1 MRIAIVADT
10 HGRIDGIQ
18 KQLKKEKPEL
28 IFFAGDYL
36 SDARR
41 LSHHLGIGAE
51 AVLGNCD
58 RLSSGEWERQVIVAG
73 CRFYIVHGHQYGVK
87 SSLNTIYYRGQEL
100 EADAVVFG
108 HTHIPCCQQV
118 ERMWLLNPGSAA
130 RPRIGKQPSY
140 ILLQVDENTIHPELK
155 YFSP

>member
-10 HGRIDGIQ
+10 HGRIDAIQ
-18 KQLKKEKPEL
+18 EQLEKEEPQML
-28 IFFAGDYL
+28 FFAGDYL

-41 LSHHLGIGAE
+41 LSQHLGIGVE

-58 RLSSGEWERQVIVAG
+58 RSSSGEWERQILVEG
-73 CRFYIVHGHQYGVK
+73 HRFYLVHGHQYRVK
-87 SSLNTIYYRGQEL
+87 SSLNTIFYRGQEL
-100 EADAVVFG
+100 GVEAIVFG

-118 ERMWLLNPGSAA
+118 GGTWLLNPGSAA
-130 RPRIGKQPSY
+130 RPRIGKLPSY

-155 YFSP
+155 YFST